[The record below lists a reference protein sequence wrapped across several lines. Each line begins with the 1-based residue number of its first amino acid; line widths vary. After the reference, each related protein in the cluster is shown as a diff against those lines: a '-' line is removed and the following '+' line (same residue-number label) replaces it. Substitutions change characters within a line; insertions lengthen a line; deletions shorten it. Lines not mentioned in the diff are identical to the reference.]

1 MADQR
6 PLILVTN
13 DDGILSPGLRV
24 LAEAARQLGEA
35 LVVAPDREMSAV
47 SHAITL
53 HRPIRILETTE
64 GHALTG
70 TPVDCAYMGIHH
82 IAPRRPDLVVSG
94 VNLGPNLGSDV
105 LYSGTVAAAREG
117 TIQGLPSIAFSL
129 ASRDREPLAKL
140 APALATL
147 MRAVLTNGLPPGI
160 TLNVNFPRVTADP
173 PEFRATRLGR
183 RAYSAEVVRRLDPR
197 GQEYL
202 WIGGGMPELED
213 TPETDTA
220 AIRSGAVSVTPIP
233 LFAVRD
239 EDLRH
244 LAAWSLFGPNGN

>member
-1 MADQR
+1 MAER

-13 DDGILSPGLRV
+13 DDGILAPGLRA
-24 LAEAARQLGEA
+24 LAAAARQLGDA

-53 HRPIRILETTE
+53 HRPLRVLATTE
-64 GHALTG
+64 GYALSG

-82 IAPRRPDLVVSG
+82 IAKRRPDLVVSG

-117 TIQGLPSIAFSL
+117 TIQGLPAIAFSL
-129 ASRDREPLAKL
+129 AGRDPAPFAQLGPLL
-140 APALATL
+140 TTV
-147 MRAVLTNGLPPGI
+147 MQAVLENGLPPGI
-160 TLNVNFPRVTADP
+160 TLNVNIPKSPAEP
-173 PEFRATRLGR
+173 AQFRATHLGR

-202 WIGGGMPELED
+202 WIGGGLPELED
-213 TPETDTA
+213 TPGTDT
-220 AIRSGAVSVTPIP
+220 SAVREGVVSLTPIP
-233 LFAVRD
+233 LFAVRE
-239 EDLRH
+239 EDLER
-244 LAAWSLFGPNGN
+244 LASWSLFGPNGRG